1 MIFTSS
7 FNISTIDNEALNS
20 SINSVFLLCSV
31 YKESVIERLK
41 IFIFMAGNS
50 FKELIVIE
58 SKRISPLLLSLSVFS
73 ILALSSSLWF
83 SK

>member
-1 MIFTSS
+1 
-7 FNISTIDNEALNS
+7 
-20 SINSVFLLCSV
+20 V

-73 ILALSSSLWF
+73 ILAVSSSLWF

>member
-58 SKRISPLLLSLSVFS
+58 SKRISSLLLSLSMFS
-73 ILALSSSLWF
+73 ILAVSSSLWF